1 MSTNSTANSSIQLK
15 SSQFIVSRWNSTNV
29 SKHREMFHFSWTI
42 QVESSKAR
50 LNKKQWNLRATP
62 SGNKRLRSKGLIY
75 SRINKTKSRSS
86 AFLRNVAVG
95 KEAEKTGRLVKNK
108 TIKDAW
114 MDEKSVV
121 QEFKKKYR
129 KTRRKVRRRKNR
141 ENKIG
146 STRWNLAQT
155 KEKDRLS

>member
-1 MSTNSTANSSIQLK
+1 
-15 SSQFIVSRWNSTNV
+15 
-29 SKHREMFHFSWTI
+29 
-42 QVESSKAR
+42 
-50 LNKKQWNLRATP
+50 
-62 SGNKRLRSKGLIY
+62 
-75 SRINKTKSRSS
+75 
-86 AFLRNVAVG
+86 
-95 KEAEKTGRLVKNK
+95 
-108 TIKDAW
+108 